1 MATTVSL
8 VFFLA
13 TLLFGLQS
21 SARYLE
27 RGQALE
33 DCITN
38 STYTVV
44 KGDNCA
50 KIAKAH
56 SVPRGALISLNGIRP
71 ECANL
76 RVGDVLCLPES
87 CQLYAVDLGAS
98 CTDIIE
104 TNNIRIADLFEW
116 NAYLD
121 PECTNLIAGDQV
133 CVAKPGVL
141 PSPSPT
147 PTPPVSPTA
156 VKTTGYAT
164 ATIPPP
170 GPVPHGTTRK
180 CGQYYQVKSGD
191 YCDSIADRY
200 SIDLV
205 LFQQIN
211 PAINTDCSN
220 LVPGLYY
227 CVSPTVDW
235 NQTTTTTQGSTY
247 TPAPAPTPSG
257 TTPQCYEWYVVHTGD
272 TCNRIG
278 SIYGISL
285 QDLRIWNPSLKED
298 CSNLRPG
305 VAYCI
310 HGELPTAA
318 VPSGD
323 LAPVRQTGPAFRDD
337 GAIILR

>member
-1 MATTVSL
+1 MASISSL
-8 VFFLA
+8 VYIFA
-13 TLLFGLQS
+13 VLLFSLES
-21 SARYLE
+21 SARYL
-27 RGQALE
+27 QASQTLE

-38 STYTVV
+38 STYTVA

-76 RVGDVLCLPES
+76 RVGDVLCLPEP

-98 CTDIIE
+98 CTDINE
-104 TNNIRIADLFEW
+104 TNNIRISDLFEW

-141 PSPSPT
+141 PATSPT
-147 PTPPVSPTA
+147 PTPPVSPTV
-156 VKTTGYAT
+156 VKTTSYAT

-200 SIDLV
+200 SIDLL

-220 LVPGLYY
+220 LVRDYITASL
-227 CVSPTVDW
+227 
-235 NQTTTTTQGSTY
+235 QL
-247 TPAPAPTPSG
+247 G

-272 TCNRIG
+272 TYSRIG

-298 CSNLRPG
+298 CSNLRPD

-318 VPSGD
+318 VPSAD
-323 LAPVRQTGPAFRDD
+323 WVAVRQTGPAFRDD
-337 GAIILR
+337 GAIVLG